1 MPDVL
6 PDWYTTL
13 EAIRGFA
20 VEYAKAKEWL
30 DKKGIT
36 EAHAESV
43 AYALRGKWNLKR
55 WKEPWPTFQ
64 NWAMMAP
71 RRQGNGRAAYE
82 PPALDGRGDAKGSWN
97 FGHEEEP

>member
-13 EAIRGFA
+13 RAIRGFA
-20 VEYAKAKEWL
+20 VEYAKARAWL
-30 DKKGIT
+30 DRKGIT

-43 AYALRGKWNLKR
+43 AYALLGKWDPKR

-64 NWAMMAP
+64 NWALMPARDQP
-71 RRQGNGRAAYE
+71 KGRPAYE
-82 PPALDGRGDAKGSWN
+82 PTPMDGKGWAN
-97 FGHEEEP
+97 AVPLPPEEES